1 MEIPMKKIIATLLL
15 FSWVVTAQAKD
26 YKVYVPNPVG
36 SGAGDAMARKI
47 SEIYSRSNNG
57 HALVV
62 VNVPGGNHVLAINE
76 FRKQSPSL
84 ILSTST
90 MHVFNYLQPEI
101 VNYSDEDF
109 NHVAELGELYS
120 FYFTYPGSGINN
132 IKDLISAPGN
142 KPLLIGS
149 HANNTLININSIKKN
164 LGSAVESVTFKNP
177 TEMITNVVGKN
188 LMVGLSTGGGNNL
201 FEMAK
206 TGKIKIL
213 GSTANKNVRIQDIEI
228 PSVSTQ
234 LKVPQYNGYQW
245 ISISPGNSAEHTQLA
260 SDIKEI
266 VSGKEF
272 QNFLQSVLIFP
283 SGTKEPPIKLITRMR
298 NAMLLNRDLL
308 AAP

>member
-1 MEIPMKKIIATLLL
+1 MPQVLLAIGL
-15 FSWVVTAQAKD
+15 TIFASLLQAKD
-26 YKVYVPNPVG
+26 YRIYVPNPAG
-36 SGAGDAMARKI
+36 SSSGDAMARKI

-76 FRKQSPSL
+76 YKKQSPAL
-84 ILSTST
+84 IVSTST

-109 NHVAELGELYS
+109 NHIAELGELYS

-132 IKDLISAPGN
+132 IKDLISVPSN
-142 KPLLIGS
+142 KSLLIGS
-149 HANNTLININSIKKN
+149 HANNTLININSIKKH
-164 LGSAVESVTFKNP
+164 LGSTVEAVTFKNP
-177 TEMITNVVGKN
+177 TDMITSVIGKN

-206 TGKIKIL
+206 AGKVKIL

-245 ISISPGNSAEHTQLA
+245 ISINAGNSAEHTQLTN
-260 SDIKEI
+260 DIKEI
-266 VSGKEF
+266 VLGSEF

-283 SGTKEPPIKLITRMR
+283 SGTKEPPIKLIQRMR
-298 NAMLLNRDLL
+298 NSVLLNRDLL
-308 AAP
+308 ASP

>member
-1 MEIPMKKIIATLLL
+1 MKKIIATILL
-15 FSWVVTAQAKD
+15 FSWVALTQAKE
-26 YKVYVPNPVG
+26 YKIYVPNPPG
-36 SGAGDAMARKI
+36 SSIGDAWARKL
-47 SEIYSRSNNG
+47 SEIYSKKKNG
-57 HALVV
+57 NSLVV

-76 FRKQSPSL
+76 YKKQSLAL
-84 ILSTST
+84 IESSST

-109 NHVAELGELYS
+109 NHIAEIGELYS

-164 LGSAVESVTFKNP
+164 LGAAVEAVPFKSP
-177 TEMITNVVGKN
+177 TEIITNVASKN

-201 FEMAK
+201 LDMAK
-206 TGKIKIL
+206 AGKVKIL
-213 GSTANKNVRIQDIEI
+213 GSTANKSVRIQDVEI
-228 PSVSTQ
+228 PSVSAQ

-245 ISISPGNSAEHTQLA
+245 ISISPGNSNEHTQLA
-260 SDIKEI
+260 NDIKQI
-266 VSGKEF
+266 VSGQEF
-272 QNFLQSVLIFP
+272 QSFLLSVLSFP
-283 SGTKEPPIKLITRMR
+283 SGINEPPIKSITRMR
-298 NAMLLNRDLL
+298 NSVLLNRDLL